1 MCFFGRSRSSPPPVA
16 AAVQQAT
23 AAPGMDMNAQQDEQ
37 RRRLAASNANTQSMV
52 DSAMTTQ
59 TASAVGRTV
68 LGG

>member
-1 MCFFGRSRSSPPPVA
+1 
-16 AAVQQAT
+16 
-23 AAPGMDMNAQQDEQ
+23 MDMNAQQDEQ
-37 RRRLAASNANTQSMV
+37 RRRMAASNTNTQSMV